1 MVSAARPP
9 CRRMR
14 TCHRPVRQKV
24 GRAATSAEQIR
35 FGLDLLEDVLNMSR
49 STSLYSLNFDHA
61 TWLRLQLTT
70 VADVKGKFGLPC
82 QYQSTIITEQV
93 LSVGAIDHVVIE
105 LSPRAVQ
112 HVEKMAKAFN
122 ESELAY
128 DRNFGKGKTLRCV
141 WVEPIEE
148 LRLVCMADQGARN
161 RTGKVGD
168 RGTGQHGSVRGQ
180 TIEITKF
187 IDADFLVESLAAN
200 GLPLRTSCTPEK
212 SPPWSTELRPNN
224 CWSTCG
230 AAATWDVR

>member
-1 MVSAARPP
+1 VPF
-9 CRRMR
+9 
-14 TCHRPVRQKV
+14 
-24 GRAATSAEQIR
+24 AEQIR

-70 VADVKGKFGLPC
+70 VADVKRKFGLPC

-112 HVEKMAKAFN
+112 HVEKMAKALN

-141 WVEPIEE
+141 GICAELKDLRDGLQRVRTTLSEQRKKVDPENFDNVVSELVGPEIDINALIDLADTIDRLLGVISAAEKQQTAANHPQLEE
-148 LRLVCMADQGARN
+148 SVLEDLDRLVLTTLYKSGVSM
-161 RTGKVGD
+161 RTLGHLK
-168 RGTGQHGSVRGQ
+168 
-180 TIEITKF
+180 
-187 IDADFLVESLAAN
+187 
-200 GLPLRTSCTPEK
+200 
-212 SPPWSTELRPNN
+212 
-224 CWSTCG
+224 
-230 AAATWDVR
+230 AATNQVRMEVS